1 MSDFFNRFLNN
12 QCSEEDFNRFL
23 DLFLKEEKVDE
34 LEQRMHSDWNA
45 RPEANA
51 VPDLTPVLHEI
62 HYQINK
68 TDKKPTVERSLVW
81 YITRIAAILVL
92 PVALALFYQWGAH
105 SSETKFTQTVSTPLA
120 SRSSFELP
128 DGSKVWLNAGS
139 TISFPNRFGKNARV
153 VKLIGQAY
161 FDVKKDKI
169 PFKVETKSFAVKV
182 LGTAFDVF
190 AYPGE
195 DAEVTLERGK
205 VQIETI
211 TKAVTDLDP
220 GQQAIINKQ
229 DGEIEKRSIDSK
241 AFVAWKDNRL
251 TFVEEPLERVVL
263 CLERWFDVS
272 IDIEDATIKD
282 LKVNGTI
289 EYETISEVLNLL
301 QITAPINYTYDKDKQ
316 IFKIRSK
323 Q

>member
-1 MSDFFNRFLNN
+1 MSDFFNRYLNN

-23 DLFLKEEKVDE
+23 DLFLKEQKRED
-34 LEQRMHSDWNA
+34 LEQRMHSDWEE
-45 RPEANA
+45 RPESNDI
-51 VPDLTPVLHEI
+51 PDLISVLNEI
-62 HYQINK
+62 HFQING
-68 TDKKPTVERSLVW
+68 TDKKLTVKRSALW
-81 YITRIAAILVL
+81 YITRIAAILIIPL
-92 PVALALFYQWGAH
+92 ALTLFYQWGAL
-105 SSETKFTQTVSTPLA
+105 STGSKFTQTVSTPLA

-153 VKLIGQAY
+153 VRLIGQAY

-169 PFKVETKSFAVKV
+169 PFTVETKSFAVKV

-195 DAEVTLERGK
+195 NAEVTLERGK
-205 VQIETI
+205 VQIETA
-211 TKAVTDLDP
+211 TNAVTELDP
-220 GQQAIINKQ
+220 GQQAVIDVQNGQ
-229 DGEIEKRSIDSK
+229 IEKSSIDSK

-263 CLERWFDVS
+263 CLERWFDVA
-272 IDIEDATIKD
+272 IDIEDVSIEN

-316 IFKIRSK
+316 VFKIRSK

>member
-1 MSDFFNRFLNN
+1 MSDFFNRYLNN

-23 DLFLKEEKVDE
+23 DLFLKEERVEE
-34 LEQRMHSDWNA
+34 LEQRMHSDWKD

-51 VPDLTPVLHEI
+51 IPDLTPVLYEI

-68 TDKKPTVERSLVW
+68 TDKKPTGKRPVIW
-81 YITRIAAILVL
+81 YAARIAAILVL
-92 PVALALFYQWGAH
+92 PLALAFFYQWGVH

-120 SRSSFELP
+120 SRSSFDLP

-169 PFKVETKSFAVKV
+169 PFEVETKGFAVKV

-195 DAEVTLERGK
+195 NAEVTLERGK

-211 TKAVTDLDP
+211 ANAVMELNP
-220 GQQAIINKQ
+220 GQQAIIDKQ
-229 DGEIEKRSIDSK
+229 DGQIEIHNIDSK
-241 AFVAWKDNRL
+241 AFVSWKDNRL
-251 TFVEEPLERVVL
+251 TFVEEPLESVVL
-263 CLERWFDVS
+263 CLERWFDVA
-272 IDIEDATIKD
+272 IDIEDVAIKD
-282 LKVNGTI
+282 MKVNGTI

-301 QITAPINYTYDKDKQ
+301 QITAPITYTYDKDKQ